1 MTDGSIRIDVWLWY
15 ARFFKSRTLATKAC
29 AAGKI
34 SLGDAS
40 ISKARV
46 LVGPGDVLSFTKG
59 DALKRVKILAIGTRR
74 GPAPEAQNL
83 YEDQSP
89 PPPTKADAKFA
100 GAPAQRLPGQGRPT
114 KAERRATDKLKDF
127 DDL

>member
-1 MTDGSIRIDVWLWY
+1 MTGTTQRIDVWLWY

-29 AAGKI
+29 AGGKI
-34 SLGDAS
+34 SLGDTTV
-40 ISKARV
+40 SKPKV
-46 LVGPGDVLSFTKG
+46 LVVPGDVLSFTQG
-59 DALKRVKILAIGTRR
+59 DTLKVVKILALGSRR
-74 GPAPEAQNL
+74 GPAPEAQSL

-89 PPPTKADAKFA
+89 PPPTKADAKFS